1 MTRTALE
8 SNRSSWLP
16 VVDADASRV
25 VGGYRVVRMLAT
37 GGMGAVY
44 LAYDMRS
51 GEARAL
57 KVLLPELAA
66 DERFVSRFKR
76 EVQLAAKVSHRHL
89 VRTAEPFEHEGMLVL
104 PMEFLEGETLASYL
118 ARRGRLSAE
127 ETVRLLVPCCRAIH
141 AVHLANVIHR
151 DLKPLNIFLT
161 RVGNETVPKVLDF
174 GAARELTDTEH
185 TQIGQVIGSRYY
197 MAPEQAAGRRDL
209 DARVDVYAMGAIAYQ
224 ALSGQRPI
232 ETSYARLTD
241 LVPTVPRALSEV
253 VHAALAARESRIAT
267 ADALASA
274 MERAVSSSSPEATV
288 LLEQSGVRPSE
299 RTPWNTNADGGDQA
313 TTLEEI
319 EYVEIVEPLPTQAP
333 ALPRSLAV
341 PHFHTPPAAVSVS
354 PRRRWFR
361 LALVGLVAA
370 VGGGLGVARWLQPQ
384 SAAAVQRASEPE
396 AVVVEEAAHVPT
408 PRGGAPTEAV
418 SSPPVPGAMPALE
431 SLPDQAESSV
441 PTQRRADSGSARS
454 EGQAASTGSSTDSS
468 SHTSDRSPREPPAPR
483 RAEGDASPER
493 PAEASHRGRRAHRS
507 ARSVPPP
514 PQPAS
519 PPSLPCGGNTF
530 RPCID

>member
-1 MTRTALE
+1 MMRLTRNH
-8 SNRSSWLP
+8 SRLP
-16 VVDADASRV
+16 QMSANEELRI
-25 VGGYRVVRMLAT
+25 VGGYRVVRMLAA

-44 LAYDMRS
+44 LAYDMSS
-51 GEARAL
+51 GEPRAL

-89 VRTAEPFEHEGMLVL
+89 VRTAEPFEHDGMLVL
-104 PMEFLEGETLASYL
+104 PMELLEGETLASYL

-151 DLKPLNIFLT
+151 DLKPLNIFLA

-185 TQIGQVIGSRYY
+185 TQFGQVIGSRYY

-232 ETSYARLTD
+232 ETSYARLTH

-253 VHAALAARESRIAT
+253 VHAALAVRESRIAT

-274 MERAVSSSSPEATV
+274 MERAVSSGSPEATV

-299 RTPWNTNADGGDQA
+299 RTPWDTNADGGDQA

-319 EYVEIVEPLPTQAP
+319 EYVEIVEPLPTDVP

-354 PRRRWFR
+354 RRRRWFR

-384 SAAAVQRASEPE
+384 SAAAVQHASEPE
-396 AVVVEEAAHVPT
+396 AVVVEEAAQVPT
-408 PRGGAPTEAV
+408 PRGGARIEAAV
-418 SSPPVPGAMPALE
+418 ASPPVPEAMPALG
-431 SLPDQAESSV
+431 SLPDQADSSV
-441 PTQRRADSGSARS
+441 PTQRRAASGSVRS
-454 EGQAASTGSSTDSS
+454 EGRGTSTGSSTDSS
-468 SHTSDRSPREPPAPR
+468 SHTSDRSPREPPA
-483 RAEGDASPER
+483 EGDASPER
-493 PAEASHRGRRAHRS
+493 PAEASHRGRRPQRS